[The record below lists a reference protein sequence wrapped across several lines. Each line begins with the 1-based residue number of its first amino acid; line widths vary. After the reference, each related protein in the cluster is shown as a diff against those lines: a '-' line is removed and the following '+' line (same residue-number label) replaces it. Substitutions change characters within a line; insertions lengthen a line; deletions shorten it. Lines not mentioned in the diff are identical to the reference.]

1 MLLIGFEN
9 LGQLELQEKYSNNFN
24 YIQDKSYNRVDKNWI
39 IKYLEDIKTSL
50 NKYDV
55 TFINYNI
62 QIINCLQAIN
72 LQFKLIYTGK
82 QLNNNLT
89 ELFNNAVADK
99 YVLKDNTLEWYLS
112 KHFDWVKLEQ
122 NNSSEIIKNVT
133 IKQNTKQEDN
143 KNNME
148 VQEVQKEIKK
158 EGNKELEIDNDI
170 VKTKEITV
178 QSQKD
183 KNKLT
188 LEELVDD
195 DLVITEEDVRELK
208 ATQNK
213 LKVGLLLQAK
223 NSLKRVLKLS
233 NVLDKLYDELLDR
246 VDNSLTTTDTASLM
260 YTTEYISK
268 ALNDTNQFI
277 VSLINNDKIQ
287 NFFIVDN
294 SSVVNIGSVDSI
306 DIDSRERLRKATE
319 IVMDNIDYFVNGE
332 FKNIKDPNKQN
343 EEQQEVLQE
352 EQKEDEQNAGTES

>member
-24 YIQDKSYNRVDKNWI
+24 YIQDKNYNRVDKNWI
-39 IKYLEDIKTSL
+39 IKYLEDIKLSL

-89 ELFNNAVADK
+89 ELFNNAVTDK

-122 NNSSEIIKNVT
+122 NNSNEIIKNT
-133 IKQNTKQEDN
+133 ETKQNTEQEDN
-143 KNNME
+143 KNNTE
-148 VQEVQKEIKK
+148 VQEVQKEFVKEDNKK
-158 EGNKELEIDNDI
+158 LE
-170 VKTKEITV
+170 VKNNIIETKEITV
-178 QSQKD
+178 QPQKD

-294 SSVVNIGSVDSI
+294 SSVVNIGSVDNI

-319 IVMDNIDYFVNGE
+319 IVMDNIDYFVDGE

-352 EQKEDEQNAGTES
+352 EQKEDKQDANTES

>member
-89 ELFNNAVADK
+89 ELFDNAVTDK
-99 YVLKDNTLEWYLS
+99 YVLKDNSLEWYLS

-122 NNSSEIIKNVT
+122 NNSNEIVENTKIE
-133 IKQNTKQEDN
+133 QNTKQEDN
-143 KNNME
+143 KNNI
-148 VQEVQKEIKK
+148 EVQKESVSVK
-158 EGNKELEIDNDI
+158 EDNKELKENSIAVE
-170 VKTKEITV
+170 VKEVAV
-178 QSQKD
+178 QPQKD

-319 IVMDNIDYFVNGE
+319 IVMDNIDYFVDGE

-352 EQKEDEQNAGTES
+352 EQKEDKQNAGTES